1 MKKPLFSFLLCAVLL
16 TGSALA
22 DETAA
27 KPLRVAI
34 AGLVHGHVSQ
44 VLSHLDRKDIQ
55 VVGMAEPDAEVVK
68 RQIAEHHFDP
78 KLVYPTVA
86 AMLDATKPDAV
97 ATFTSAYDHL
107 EVIRACAE
115 RGIPVMVEKPLA
127 VSAKQAREIAEL
139 AAKHHIQVLTNY
151 ETTWYPTN
159 QQIGRLTEEG
169 KLGQI
174 RKMVAHDGHTG
185 PKEIG
190 CPPEFLAWLTDPK
203 LNGGGALI
211 DFGCYGAN
219 LMTWLMKGEKPES
232 VLAVTQ
238 QFKTDPLYA
247 KVDDEATIILRY
259 PSAQGII
266 QASWN
271 WPYNR
276 KDLEVYGTGG
286 AAFADD
292 RTHLRERMGL
302 NAPEKQVE
310 LPLPKA
316 PYDDPF
322 IYLAGVVRGKIDP
335 SSGLSSLANNV
346 TVVEILD
353 AARRSA
359 KSGRPVSLAD

>member
-1 MKKPLFSFLLCAVLL
+1 
-16 TGSALA
+16 
-22 DETAA
+22 
-27 KPLRVAI
+27 
-34 AGLVHGHVSQ
+34 
-44 VLSHLDRKDIQ
+44 
-55 VVGMAEPDAEVVK
+55 
-68 RQIAEHHFDP
+68 
-78 KLVYPTVA
+78 
-86 AMLDATKPDAV
+86 
-97 ATFTSAYDHL
+97 
-107 EVIRACAE
+107 
-115 RGIPVMVEKPLA
+115 
-127 VSAKQAREIAEL
+127 
-139 AAKHHIQVLTNY
+139 
-151 ETTWYPTN
+151 
-159 QQIGRLTEEG
+159 
-169 KLGQI
+169 
-174 RKMVAHDGHTG
+174 
-185 PKEIG
+185 
-190 CPPEFLAWLTDPK
+190 
-203 LNGGGALI
+203 
-211 DFGCYGAN
+211 
-219 LMTWLMKGEKPES
+219 MTWLMKGEKPES